1 MGEQSERISTARLSQ
16 GFCIYKNIHCTFH
29 KDNDIFQ
36 YVKTYD
42 DLLPIS

>member
-16 GFCIYKNIHCTFH
+16 GFCIYKTYLAFH

>member
-16 GFCIYKNIHCTFH
+16 GFLYIQKHTLH
-29 KDNDIFQ
+29 SQDNNIFQ
-36 YVKTYD
+36 NGETSD